1 MNPKLAKW
9 EERLYEILRE
19 IDVKLE
25 DKYGARWPLHPARL
39 RRGAAANP
47 QYDGLF
53 RITASFSAG
62 YGSKH
67 GPGYIFRV
75 EIVTL
80 SEVPVK
86 IKEAIEA
93 EAAVLLEKGLLEAF
107 PGRSMSVD
115 RDGAVYKIF
124 GDLSIDAPD
133 L

>member
-9 EERLYEILRE
+9 EDRLYELLRG
-19 IDVKLE
+19 IDSKLE

-39 RRGAAANP
+39 SRGSAANP

-53 RITASFSAG
+53 RVTASFSAG
-62 YGSKH
+62 YGSQH

-80 SEVPVK
+80 SEVPADVR
-86 IKEAIEA
+86 EVVEA
-93 EAAVLLEKGLLEAF
+93 EAAVLLRTALTEAF

-115 RDGAVYKIF
+115 RDGNVYKIF
-124 GDLSIDAPD
+124 GDLSIDTP
-133 L
+133 LR